1 MPPIEIRPFR
11 RSDRDQLT
19 ALVNA
24 HIDAVLP
31 GVSVSPN
38 AVLGQLE
45 RSPDEPIVGPWI
57 VARET
62 LVALRDGVLA
72 AAVHLVRY
80 GDDNRVGADMRG
92 TGELTWLLFRPQE
105 GAVADALCAAGLAT
119 LRRLGVTS
127 IHADGGLPAPATYG
141 VPARWPHVAAALD
154 RAGFRP
160 GERIEAVLV
169 ADLAD
174 LPGATG
180 RPDLALR
187 FELGDNAPRF
197 SAVHGDRVVGH
208 YEVQSDLTAGGTLS
222 RLDGWADT
230 WSLYVEPDFR
240 RRGVATWLVGH
251 AADRLRFGG
260 ARRLLDYA
268 VIAPESDVEPGLLPF
283 LTAIGFRELTRT
295 TRGWTLGR

>member
-1 MPPIEIRPFR
+1 MPPFEVRPFR

-45 RSPDEPIVGPWI
+45 RSPDEPVVGPWI

-62 LVALRDGVLA
+62 LVAMRDGVLA

-80 GDDNRVGADMRG
+80 GDEDRVGADMRG
-92 TGELTWLLFRPQE
+92 TGELTWLLFKPRE
-105 GAVADALCAAGLAT
+105 AAVADALCAAGLAT
-119 LRRLGVTS
+119 LQRWGVTS

-141 VPARWPHVAAALD
+141 VPDRWPHVADALG

-160 GERIEAVLV
+160 GERVEAVLA
-169 ADLAD
+169 ADIAD
-174 LPGATG
+174 LPGATD
-180 RPDLALR
+180 RPDLSLSVQ
-187 FELGDNAPRF
+187 LGDDAPRF
-197 SAVHGDRVVGH
+197 SALHDGQVVAH

-222 RLDGWADT
+222 RLEGWADT
-230 WSLYVEPDFR
+230 WNLFVEPGFR
-240 RRGVATWLVGH
+240 RRGIATWLVGH
-251 AADRLRFGG
+251 AAERLRFGG

-268 VIAPESDVEPGLLPF
+268 VVAPDADVEPGLLPF

-295 TRGWTLGR
+295 TRGWTHTG